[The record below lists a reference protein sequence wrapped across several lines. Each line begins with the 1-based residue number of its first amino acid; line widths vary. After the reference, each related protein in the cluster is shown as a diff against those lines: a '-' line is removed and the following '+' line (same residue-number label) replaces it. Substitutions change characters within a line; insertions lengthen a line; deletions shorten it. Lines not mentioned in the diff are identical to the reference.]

1 MRVVLGFLLAV
12 FSCSLLAANPVTA
25 IRDFTP
31 EKYLGSWYEVARLPM
46 FFERNCRVP
55 IIAHYRADPKNDTA
69 ILVQNSCMKTDGKI
83 SIANGVAHFTKT
95 PNVAEL
101 KVTFLPALF
110 RWVPFTSGDYWV
122 LYTDYTHYALV
133 GDPSHKYLWILSR
146 NEHTSREQVAKLV
159 ESAKAQGFA
168 TDELIFN

>member
-1 MRVVLGFLLAV
+1 MRVVLSFILV
-12 FSCSLLAANPVTA
+12 IYSCSLFAATPVTT
-25 IRDFTP
+25 IRDFIP

-46 FFERNCRVP
+46 FFERNCRAP
-55 IIAHYRADPKNDTA
+55 IIAHYRVDPNNVNT
-69 ILVQNSCMKTDGKI
+69 ILVQNSCTKTDGTV
-83 SIANGVAHFTKT
+83 SIANAVAHFTQT

-101 KVTFLPALF
+101 KVNFLPAVLH
-110 RWVPFTSGDYWV
+110 WLPFTSGDYWV

-146 NEHTSREQVAKLV
+146 SEHTSREQVKKLV
-159 ESAKAQGFA
+159 ELAKVQGFA